1 MTMSTSKRVAM
12 YVLPVVI
19 LSIALNIPKV
29 LIYFIIINK
38 INTRTLFNKGRSIEI
53 FLKYKTR
60 LIVTLRKIRPGFFKS
75 I

>member
-60 LIVTLRKIRPGFFKS
+60 LIAGGRH
-75 I
+75 